1 MRLSSMLLTLTIP
14 AFPGTLAAQRPD
26 SLSEEVRQY
35 VSIDTGVVALTN
47 VLLIDGTGGTP
58 KPGQTVVI
66 RDGKIAEV
74 GPASSVRPPADAQTM
89 DLAGHTLIPGLVG
102 MHDHLF
108 YTAAGGRAVQ
118 MSYTG
123 PRLYLGSGV
132 TTIRTTGG
140 RSPYA
145 GD

>member
-1 MRLSSMLLTLTIP
+1 M
-14 AFPGTLAAQRPD
+14 
-26 SLSEEVRQY
+26 
-35 VSIDTGVVALTN
+35 
-47 VLLIDGTGGTP
+47 LLIDGTGAEP
-58 KPGQTVVI
+58 RPGQTVVI
-66 RDGKIAEV
+66 RGGRHRRG
-74 GPASSVRPPADAQTM
+74 GPAAAVRLPAGARTM
-89 DLAGHTLIPGLVG
+89 DLAGHTVIPGIVG

-145 GD
+145 EINIRQSIDAGPVPGPAHSSHRARTSPAPRAAAAWRW